1 MSNTHNRMSEF
12 KVALQIIDGNPFV
25 AVPDEVLQALFAQ
38 AGKSTSPIPI
48 RGSLNGKPYQ
58 QTLVKYKGAWRLYV
72 NMIMLEDSP
81 RRIDEVV
88 EISMAHDTSDRS
100 IKPHPKLTRALAE
113 NMEAQQIFDNL
124 PPSLQKEIVRY
135 IAKLKTD
142 ESVDKNVRRAIAYL
156 MGEERFVG
164 REPIQRE

>member
-1 MSNTHNRMSEF
+1 MSSTNNLMSEF
-12 KVALQIIDGNPFV
+12 NAVLQIIDGNPFV
-25 AVPDEVLQALFAQ
+25 AVPDEALQALFAE

-72 NMIMLEDSP
+72 NMIMLDDSP
-81 RRIDEVV
+81 RRIGEVV
-88 EISMAHDTSDRS
+88 AVSMAHDASDRS
-100 IKPHPKLTRALAE
+100 IEPHPKLTHALAE

-124 PPSLQKEIVRY
+124 SPSLQKEIIRY
-135 IAKLKTD
+135 IAKLKS
-142 ESVDKNVRRAIAYL
+142 EQSVDKNVRRAIAFL

-164 REPIQRE
+164 RKPIQRE